1 MVSLGKFFAF
11 LSKYSY
17 VWGAVGILLGI
28 FLAFFGNK
36 FVNVMIAIVG
46 SLVCFLGVSY
56 LFFELFL
63 HKVSK
68 EWVQWVIV
76 AIIGVFSSMF
86 GYVCVKFRKWGLAL
100 LAGWGG
106 VMIGFAITTAFFV
119 ASSLAQYAIWIGL
132 AIVCFLVTLYAEKK
146 AIMILTSFIGSY
158 CLIRGI
164 SLYAGGFPNEFELPA

>member
-1 MVSLGKFFAF
+1 
-11 LSKYSY
+11 
-17 VWGAVGILLGI
+17 
-28 FLAFFGNK
+28 
-36 FVNVMIAIVG
+36 
-46 SLVCFLGVSY
+46 
-56 LFFELFL
+56 
-63 HKVSK
+63 VSK

-76 AIIGVFSSMF
+76 GIIAVFSMLF

-106 VMIGFAITTAFFV
+106 VMLGFAITTAFFV
-119 ASSLAQYAIWIGL
+119 ASSIAQYSIWIGL

-164 SLYAGGFPNEFELPA
+164 SLYAGGFPNEFDLPAQIKSGGIDFDSFPKAFYGYLVGIVVLWVLSGWFQFKHDVESKDYMHNGL